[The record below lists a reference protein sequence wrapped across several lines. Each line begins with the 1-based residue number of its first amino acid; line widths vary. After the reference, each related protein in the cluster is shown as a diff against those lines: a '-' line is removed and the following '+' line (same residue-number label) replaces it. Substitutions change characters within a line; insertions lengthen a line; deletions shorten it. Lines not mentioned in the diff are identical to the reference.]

1 MAWYWWVLI
10 AVGVVVIGYIKIV
23 VGKKMLASM
32 KEKKERER
40 RLAEED

>member
-10 AVGVVVIGYIKIV
+10 AVAVVAIGYVKIVIGGKI
-23 VGKKMLASM
+23 LASM